1 MKKTTTLIVSLL
13 LSTLMYAQTYTS
25 KTGNVS
31 FSSDAPAE
39 LINAESK
46 KMVGILKA
54 KENTFAFSIKMT
66 SFQGFNSE
74 LQREHFN
81 ENYVESD
88 KFPKATFTG
97 KIIDNID
104 FTKDGTYKVTAK
116 GKLTIHGKIQER
128 SIPATITTK
137 DGKVSIY
144 SKFTVKLVDHDI
156 ERPTLV
162 LKKIAEEIYITVN
175 MPVTKK

>member
-1 MKKTTTLIVSLL
+1 MKKITTLLVGLFLSL
-13 LSTLMYAQTYTS
+13 TMYAQTYTS
-25 KTGNVS
+25 KTGKAS
-31 FSSDAPAE
+31 FSSDAPME
-39 LINAESK
+39 LINAESNQ
-46 KMVGILKA
+46 MVGILKA
-54 KENTFAFSIKMT
+54 KEKTFAFSVKMT

-97 KIIDNID
+97 KIVENVD
-104 FTKDGTYKVTAK
+104 FTKDGTHKVTAK
-116 GKLTIHGKIQER
+116 GKLNIHGQTQER

-144 SKFTVKLVDHDI
+144 CKFTVKLVDHDI

-162 LKKIAEEIYITVN
+162 LKKIAEEVYITVN